1 MIGDNVLAATG
12 GRTYAQVSAE
22 LMAAPGGDDELAALR
37 QTAFTGQML
46 RASLLNAYQAWQVT
60 TLVIG
65 LGALLTA
72 TGAALLTA
80 SIALAPPEPWS
91 NLLDHRP
98 HLHHHRPHRG
108 HTPRRRHRGGHT
120 PRRRHRAR
128 RDYGPRRDHGS
139 GRSHRSHRDCGP
151 GGDCGPGRDY
161 GPRRDRGP
169 GRGHKPR
176 RGHRPRSD
184 GAAVAACAS

>member
-1 MIGDNVLAATG
+1 MSMLQAAVTLLGAVGAAMVLSGPVMAIQGVRGRAEIRRELRGQGISFPRTGPPAVLAGRAVVTGPQARAFADVIGDNVLAATG

-80 SIALAPPEPWS
+80 SIALAP
-91 NLLDHRP
+91 
-98 HLHHHRPHRG
+98 
-108 HTPRRRHRGGHT
+108 
-120 PRRRHRAR
+120 
-128 RDYGPRRDHGS
+128 
-139 GRSHRSHRDCGP
+139 
-151 GGDCGPGRDY
+151 
-161 GPRRDRGP
+161 
-169 GRGHKPR
+169 
-176 RGHRPRSD
+176 
-184 GAAVAACAS
+184 